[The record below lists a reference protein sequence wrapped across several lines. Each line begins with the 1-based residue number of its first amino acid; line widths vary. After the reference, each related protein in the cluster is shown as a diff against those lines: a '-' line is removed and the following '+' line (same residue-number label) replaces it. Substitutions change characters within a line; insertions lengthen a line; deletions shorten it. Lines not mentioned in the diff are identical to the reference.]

1 MMHDFHNYATFYF
14 KIVSYFPLNNGRSV
28 AHFFPSFQAY
38 CNTKL
43 EVDYRFPLHFYL
55 LNALSLFCGLLRAIG
70 LRHRGPLIS
79 NSVNIRGDDKA
90 FYIGL
95 RRHQIPPLGY
105 SSSRMGFHYTFSF
118 PRSQSNKHCI
128 YYSTTVDAGV
138 SIFAGVALARP
149 FLILVILLFLNQR
162 QCTRSGREAAVH
174 DRHTVPSMPT
184 E

>member
-1 MMHDFHNYATFYF
+1 MP
-14 KIVSYFPLNNGRSV
+14 YFPLNNGRSV
-28 AHFFPSFQAY
+28 APFFFQAH

-70 LRHRGPLIS
+70 LHHRGPLIS

-95 RRHQIPPLGY
+95 SRHQIPPLGY
-105 SSSRMGFHYTFSF
+105 SSSRIGFHYTCSF

-128 YYSTTVDAGV
+128 YYSKTVDAGV
-138 SIFAGVALARP
+138 SLSITHFD
-149 FLILVILLFLNQR
+149 FTYLITLNQWWF
-162 QCTRSGREAAVH
+162 TTS
-174 DRHTVPSMPT
+174 S
-184 E
+184 

>member
-1 MMHDFHNYATFYF
+1 MPCSDTAA
-14 KIVSYFPLNNGRSV
+14 P
-28 AHFFPSFQAY
+28 FFSCSLH

-79 NSVNIRGDDKA
+79 NSVNIGGDDKA

-95 RRHQIPPLGY
+95 RRHQIPPLVY

-118 PRSQSNKHCI
+118 PRSQSNKRRIH
-128 YYSTTVDAGV
+128 YSKTVDAGV
-138 SIFAGVALARP
+138 SMSYY
-149 FLILVILLFLNQR
+149 LIILNQWSFTLRSSEAVNSLPSVTQPHQCRLNETEWELLVIRLR
-162 QCTRSGREAAVH
+162 
-174 DRHTVPSMPT
+174 P
-184 E
+184 